1 MSRTALCARP
11 TPTKTCLCTAT
22 GLGFSLLMACTPCD
36 PESFTPRCEEEHQ
49 LSCKNNQEDRQRCP
63 SGCDEEVGFCIVC
76 GFETLVAECGCG
88 RPFDYALAEPENGG
102 LHCPRCGR
110 DWRGR
115 KSDW

>member
-1 MSRTALCARP
+1 MTADRGERIAKVCG
-11 TPTKTCLCTAT
+11 TCGRFRLY
-22 GLGFSLLMACTPCD
+22 D
-36 PESFTPRCEEEHQ
+36 PA
-49 LSCKNNQEDRQRCP
+49 D
-63 SGCDEEVGFCIVC
+63 GFCIVC
-76 GFETLVAECGCG
+76 GFETLAAECGCG